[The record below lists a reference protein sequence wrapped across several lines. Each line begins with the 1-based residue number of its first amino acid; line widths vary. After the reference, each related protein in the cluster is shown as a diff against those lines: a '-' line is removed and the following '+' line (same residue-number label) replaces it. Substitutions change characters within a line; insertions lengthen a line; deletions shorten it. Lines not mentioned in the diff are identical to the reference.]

1 MCMHTHVHA
10 HTGIRACSHVCT
22 HTNACTQVE
31 LFDRPSLRTCEDFEH
46 LHFLRGLSDTA
57 TALLIECRGDSQ
69 EVLLSVCMYTCK
81 YVYV

>member
-1 MCMHTHVHA
+1 M
-10 HTGIRACSHVCT
+10 
-22 HTNACTQVE
+22 E

-69 EVLLSVCMYTCK
+69 EVFLSCVCNVHTDILSLPLSLSLIECRGDSQE
-81 YVYV
+81 VFL